1 MRLPAILQ
9 PRVLREALASL
20 FSKPFTTRFP
30 DEPFTPD
37 EGFRGRPRFVDEGC
51 VACGACAQV
60 CPPKCIEVIDD
71 LDPER
76 PTRTL
81 IQHLDACIWC
91 GQCER
96 HCPTGAGI
104 ELTTEW
110 DFLGVRPE
118 DFEERVQ
125 KELLLC
131 EICGGA
137 VAPTDQLRWLYR
149 RLGPIAFANPTL
161 LLVALQ
167 DLGTADAA
175 PKSASAEALRADRL
189 RVQCPTCRRSTA
201 EVV

>member
-1 MRLPAILQ
+1 MRLPALLQ
-9 PRVLREALASL
+9 LRVLREALASL

-30 DEPFTPD
+30 AEPFVPD
-37 EGFRGRPRFVDEGC
+37 DAFRGRPRFQEAGC

-110 DFLGVRPE
+110 NFFGVRPE

-131 EICGGA
+131 ETCGGPI
-137 VAPTDQLRWLYR
+137 APTDQLRWLYR
-149 RLGPIAFANPTL
+149 RLGPLAFANPTL
-161 LLVALQ
+161 MLVALQ
-167 DLGTADAA
+167 DLGTVDLAV
-175 PKSASAEALRADRL
+175 KSASPELQRADRL
-189 RVQCPTCRRSTA
+189 RLQCPKCLRTTSA
-201 EVV
+201 VV

>member
-30 DEPFTPD
+30 DEPFVPD
-37 EGFRGRPRFVDEGC
+37 EAFRGRPRFREDGC
-51 VACGACAQV
+51 VAYGACAQV

-71 LDPER
+71 LDPAR

-81 IQHLDACIWC
+81 VQHLDACIWC

-104 ELTTEW
+104 ALTREW

-131 EICGGA
+131 EICGSA

-161 LLVALQ
+161 MLVALG
-167 DLGTADAA
+167 DVGAVDASV
-175 PKSASAEALRADRL
+175 KGASSEVHRADRL
-189 RVQCPTCRRSTA
+189 RVQCPKCRRSTS
-201 EVV
+201 EVA

>member
-1 MRLPAILQ
+1 MRLPALLQ

-30 DEPFTPD
+30 ADPFQPD
-37 EGFRGRPRFVDEGC
+37 ESFRGRPRFVDEGC

-71 LDPER
+71 LDPEH

-81 IQHLDACIWC
+81 VQHLDACIWC

-104 ELTTEW
+104 ELTREW

-131 EICGGA
+131 EICGGP

-161 LLVALQ
+161 MLVGLR
-167 DLGTADAA
+167 DLETVDR
-175 PKSASAEALRADRL
+175 PVKNASGDVGRADRL
-189 RVQCPTCRRSTA
+189 RVQCPRCRRDTSA
-201 EVV
+201 VV